1 MIHITEEYMSQPKT
15 VRQSH
20 LDLKDKC
27 IERIF
32 ETQYRQSGY
41 SFYLKGLLAHVL
53 DTNIPLRNKDG
64 VKVVLAHACNNA
76 KCANPKHL
84 YWATHKENIEDS
96 GTWYERNLKKNG
108 KQFIIDTNRRTAK
121 EKPPGFFSKINNRK
135 GKKHTLEHRKR
146 LSEGTRKYFLNNM
159 KTDNR
164 FKNTLGKYSTML
176 SYNNGTN

>member
-20 LDLKDKC
+20 LDLNDKC

-41 SFYLKGLLAHVL
+41 SYYLKGLLAHVL
-53 DTNIPLRNKDG
+53 DTNIPLLNKDG

-84 YWATHKENIEDS
+84 YWGTYKENIEDS
-96 GTWYERNLKKNG
+96 GNAYERNLKKNG
-108 KQFIIDTNRRTAK
+108 KQFIIDTARKVAK
-121 EKPPGFFSKINNRK
+121 ERPPGFFSSINNRK
-135 GKKHTLEHRKR
+135 DKPLSEEHKKK
-146 LSEGTRKYFLNNM
+146 LSEGTKKYFLNNM

-164 FKNTLGKYSTML
+164 FKNTLGKYSIV
-176 SYNNGTN
+176 G